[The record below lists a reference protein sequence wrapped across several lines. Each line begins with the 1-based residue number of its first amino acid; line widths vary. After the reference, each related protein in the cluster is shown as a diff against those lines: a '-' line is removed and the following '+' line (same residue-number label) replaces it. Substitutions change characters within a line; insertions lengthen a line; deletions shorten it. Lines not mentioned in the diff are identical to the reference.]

1 MSVKYVGPHQGTDIM
16 LTAMDL
22 RQSDPAI
29 WMVPR
34 DKGLGPRMLDRSGE
48 SCDRRPAGDPLLSP
62 HTHTLWHGD
71 TTFSRGD
78 TPIFWCL
85 LYFRGDTH
93 GRNSTQL

>member
-1 MSVKYVGPHQGTDIM
+1 MKWEMSVKYVGPHQGTDIM

-62 HTHTLWHGD
+62 HTHTL
-71 TTFSRGD
+71 
-78 TPIFWCL
+78 
-85 LYFRGDTH
+85 
-93 GRNSTQL
+93 